1 MTVADENTTPETE
14 APTTEQTAPQSAPQ
28 GAAQEG
34 PQSAPRQEVTFESF
48 GAAFE
53 AATDGPV
60 AVDTSAAPQY
70 GVGPFS
76 VREVS
81 LLAVW
86 GVAFLVSF
94 FPVFGGF
101 GGRSI
106 WSNGIDWILLIGAPT
121 LAVFLLVLRRLSP
134 QGIRRIGSL
143 GIDQFASVTFSV
155 SAILWLG
162 MLWNA
167 FVALGASG
175 VFYISWVAWVIFVLM
190 LAGVLLTAF
199 APLFPTIGDDFAGR
213 PEVPAHR
220 VASPARPIVARP
232 VAPRPAATPSAP
244 YGAPVETYGMP
255 AHGAP
260 VYGAPLTGSPAYGAP
275 AYGEPAYGAPAYGEP
290 AYSAPAH
297 GEPAAEA
304 PVVDAGAASAPTSD
318 AHETAAFAPVAD
330 VATDAKVPAE
340 APADA
345 PTTAVAEAETPAPSV
360 VPPASTQPFWA
371 LAPVERDVVD
381 ETGVPIFRVGP
392 TAWALVVEDR
402 GTNYVIRHEDG
413 RIGYL
418 LDVSGI
424 TRG

>member
-1 MTVADENTTPETE
+1 MTVADENSTPETE
-14 APTTEQTAPQSAPQ
+14 APSTEQTAPQSAPQ
-28 GAAQEG
+28 GATQDAPQEA
-34 PQSAPRQEVTFESF
+34 PQSAPRQDVTFESL

-81 LLAVW
+81 LIAVW

-199 APLFPTIGDDFAGR
+199 APLFPTIGDDFTGR

-220 VASPARPIVARP
+220 VASPARPIISRP
-232 VAPRPAATPSAP
+232 VAPRPAAAPSAP

-275 AYGEPAYGAPAYGEP
+275 ASEGPVTEAPTYEAPA
-290 AYSAPAH
+290 ADTAATAAPHA
-297 GEPAAEA
+297 
-304 PVVDAGAASAPTSD
+304 DAR
-318 AHETAAFAPVAD
+318 ETAAFAPVAD
-330 VATDAKVPAE
+330 AAADAEIPAE
-340 APADA
+340 ASAA
-345 PTTAVAEAETPAPSV
+345 TEAAAPSV

-381 ETGVPIFRVGP
+381 ETGVPIFRIGP